1 MLAFLGFN
9 YYFVFLKSRLMNYAG
24 VKSFLKYL
32 YDNVV
37 ANFIGFIIGM
47 AATKLVAHF
56 FVTRSIRNLW
66 GLAAKRTVI
75 DRNTYSNLELLI
87 SVIIGFIVFE
97 ILSKWLKKK
106 LEEWYPACKA
116 AMLGWV
122 GRQKNAVVEKVG

>member
-1 MLAFLGFN
+1 
-9 YYFVFLKSRLMNYAG
+9 MNYAG
-24 VKSFLKYL
+24 LKNFLKYL

-47 AATKLVAHF
+47 AATKLVSHF
-56 FVTRSIRNLW
+56 FVTRSVRNLW

-75 DRNTYSNLELLI
+75 DRKTYSNIELLI

-106 LEEWYPACKA
+106 LEEWYPAGKA
-116 AMLGWV
+116 TVLAWFKME
-122 GRQKNAVVEKVG
+122 KNAAVEKIG